1 MTYVQTVQGLIGIAM
16 AWYGPQIAG
25 SERGAKKLYKYH
37 RYVTMIPYR
46 KSLLMGRLSGY
57 ILLLLVL
64 STAHLGGAHST
75 WALSKGG
82 VMKVTRILAFWVG
95 LPAIAL
101 GLVIRTR

>member
-1 MTYVQTVQGLIGIAM
+1 MVLRSLEVRGERRSFTSIIGM
-16 AWYGPQIAG
+16 LP
-25 SERGAKKLYKYH
+25 
-37 RYVTMIPYR
+37 VIPYR

>member
-1 MTYVQTVQGLIGIAM
+1 MVPRLLEVSEERRSFTSIIGM
-16 AWYGPQIAG
+16 
-25 SERGAKKLYKYH
+25 LL
-37 RYVTMIPYR
+37 MIPYR

-75 WALSKGG
+75 WALSKGD

>member
-1 MTYVQTVQGLIGIAM
+1 MVPRLLEVSEERRSFTSIIGM
-16 AWYGPQIAG
+16 
-25 SERGAKKLYKYH
+25 LL
-37 RYVTMIPYR
+37 MIPYR